1 MAPEQFHLFRLGRTR
16 MKRGFMAP
24 SATAL
29 LLLSVCLHSTDCRGG
44 RMLLSSRKLGKSPGT
59 AAACTVLRS
68 RGGEGPCAVRL
79 RLKGGGD
86 DTHGQQQHDSDNAD
100 AAHAEAVDKALK
112 KLSFS
117 PPRPPPP
124 PPEPPRVA
132 KTIDEYYQDEI
143 YKISN
148 EALQQPAAEVGN
160 PPPLASTSRAP
171 SVGVFRH
178 GASRPMAD
186 ADARDLDPVQ
196 ELQRRQQQ
204 EALAAAAA
212 AAAASPVQVAQWTVE
227 EASREQ
233 PPSVPTPAPM
243 APQAVPVKPGELG
256 SIHARTARVNLGVLV
271 LPCVRLEICLLARD
285 VVF

>member
-1 MAPEQFHLFRLGRTR
+1 
-16 MKRGFMAP
+16 MAP

-44 RMLLSSRKLGKSPGT
+44 RMLLSSRILGESPGT

-68 RGGEGPCAVRL
+68 RGGEGECAVRL

-86 DTHGQQQHDSDNAD
+86 DTHGQQKHDSDNQD

-148 EALQQPAAEVGN
+148 EALQQPVAEVEN
-160 PPPLASTSRAP
+160 PPSLPPTSRAP

-178 GASRPMAD
+178 GASRPTAD

-196 ELQRRQQQ
+196 ELQRRQQK

-212 AAAASPVQVAQWTVE
+212 AAAASPVPVQVAQWTVE
-227 EASREQ
+227 EASRER

-243 APQAVPVKPGELG
+243 APQAVPVKSGVLG
-256 SIHARTARVNLGVLV
+256 CIHARDCACKSLRSCPALFA
-271 LPCVRLEICLLARD
+271 P
-285 VVF
+285 